1 MSGLVQ
7 CGFEGPHRTWV
18 MSAGRDPAVAAV
30 HLCFAPK
37 PTPLHCNPP
46 LSAEIVAKVFLH

>member
-1 MSGLVQ
+1 
-7 CGFEGPHRTWV
+7 